1 MEMLP
6 AMDWFSEDTE
16 FVDEDMVRGST
27 GKAITLETRHGSNS

>member
-6 AMDWFSEDTE
+6 TMDWFSEDTE

-27 GKAITLETRHGSNS
+27 GEAITLETLAARV